1 MKLALIAIF
10 AATTAANAPHGQSVT
25 GHVIAVQQTAHT
37 VALKDAAGH
46 TTSLVW
52 NAATQ
57 LSGPKLAIGENA
69 TARYMV
75 RDGKNVA
82 TSIVTTP
89 HAVAAKPAPAKPVV
103 VKTTPAKVTTTTTA
117 KTGAAASKS
126 TVAASKTTVAT
137 TTSKH

>member
-10 AATTAANAPHGQSVT
+10 AATTAANAPHGLSVT

-89 HAVAAKPAPAKPVV
+89 HAVAAKPAPAKPVAV
-103 VKTTPAKVTTTTTA
+103 TTPAKVTTTTTA